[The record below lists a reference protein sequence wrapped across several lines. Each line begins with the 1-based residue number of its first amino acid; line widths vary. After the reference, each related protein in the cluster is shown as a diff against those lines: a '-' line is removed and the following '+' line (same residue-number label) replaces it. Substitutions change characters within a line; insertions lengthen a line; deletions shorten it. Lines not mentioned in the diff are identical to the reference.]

1 MLMES
6 PINSITVLN
15 KLIMKFKIVLFIF
28 SIVFISKTNAQTP
41 VFVMSSIGS
50 MGSASGSVSALNYK
64 SSATCLDVQT
74 GIAVLNGKRN
84 TGEFAMNCEVTM
96 RFNSLGIK
104 LFPNPVNA
112 STKIKFVNAPPL
124 NEVFN
129 LSIWNTD
136 GAIVSTRKENGY
148 NLFQG
153 LTMDLSGLTPGS
165 YVLKIESSSF
175 VDAIKFIK
183 GN

>member
-1 MLMES
+1 MKIKIYTFILVT
-6 PINSITVLN
+6 SIAL
-15 KLIMKFKIVLFIF
+15 
-28 SIVFISKTNAQTP
+28 ISKANAQSP
-41 VFVMSSIGS
+41 AFVMSSIGS
-50 MGSASGSVSALNYK
+50 MGNASSSISALNYK
-64 SSATCLDVQT
+64 STAACLDVQT
-74 GIAVLNGKRN
+74 GIAVLSGKRN

-96 RFNSLGIK
+96 KFNSLGIK

-112 STKIKFVNAPPL
+112 ATKVKFVNAPPL